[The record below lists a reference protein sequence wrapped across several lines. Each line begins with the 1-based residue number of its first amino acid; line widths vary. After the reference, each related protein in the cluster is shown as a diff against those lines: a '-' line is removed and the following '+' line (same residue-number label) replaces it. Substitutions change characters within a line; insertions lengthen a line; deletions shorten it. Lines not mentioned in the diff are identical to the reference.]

1 MRRRDIDCPLIPQSL
16 VISTTASALFDNRY
30 GRVVGCLNVVCCL
43 ESMSVANLT
52 LPLCTHRSEP
62 SFDLSI
68 LLTKGLFVK
77 ISPRLEQ
84 LPGRYGCFSCTAT
97 PSISVAI
104 SGLYLTVAQSV
115 SLINHCSP
123 TENVQ
128 LGIASSEQPVGP
140 IHEETAAQR
149 SFPGYC

>member
-1 MRRRDIDCPLIPQSL
+1 MPHPAHVQISSRDACLSPKLPHCFLIHIGLLISHIFPQGE
-16 VISTTASALFDNRY
+16 AFPY
-30 GRVVGCLNVVCCL
+30 FC
-43 ESMSVANLT
+43 
-52 LPLCTHRSEP
+52 EP